1 MLIKA
6 EHISHSYGKHQV
18 LDDVS
23 LEVRSGEIVGLLG
36 ESGNGKTT
44 LGSILTGLVTP
55 TAGEITYKQQKIV
68 RPFKGETR
76 KKIQV
81 LFQHPEVSFNPKLTL
96 EQSLKEIYTLHH
108 LPFSKEN
115 LRNLMMPFDICEDYL
130 KRYPSQLSGGELQR
144 IALARLLLV
153 EPEFIVLDEPT
164 SMLDVISQAHIIRM
178 LMELRE
184 QKNIAYVFITHD
196 EQLCEYVS
204 DRIVR
209 LEKGK
214 LQNLS

>member
-36 ESGNGKTT
+36 ESGSGKTT